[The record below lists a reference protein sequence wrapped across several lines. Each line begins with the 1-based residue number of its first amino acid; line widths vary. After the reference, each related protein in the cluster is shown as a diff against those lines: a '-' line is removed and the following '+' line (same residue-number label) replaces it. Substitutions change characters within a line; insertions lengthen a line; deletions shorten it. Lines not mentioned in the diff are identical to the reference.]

1 MLVWSQSLDMNTEGW
16 QDEQPTYI
24 LEINPILILALFF

>member
-1 MLVWSQSLDMNTEGW
+1 MLVWSQSFDMNTGEW

-24 LEINPILILALFF
+24 LEINPILILAFFF